1 MIYISFIKEIL
12 ECFTCD
18 TGLVSRDPLSSCFT
32 ASNVPILSC
41 PDSSYTKCRQETSV
55 FQIEGITY
63 YYGKRGCGSLVS
75 SEFADINENEFDLG
89 GLEFECEERICNNI
103 PGEYSVPEPVNLTI
117 SENAQMDV
125 RYTRFNTVMETV
137 LDNVKQATE
146 RFNENCYSL
155 FTVYAVQQK
164 SEIVSCE
171 VYNVAEVE
179 ERVNF
184 RQSDSESKQ
193 YYIDFGIRTRGELVV
208 MADNVVELKDSKL
221 ETVAVMAKSSYA
233 GLRNG
238 V

>member
-1 MIYISFIKEIL
+1 MIYTPLIKEIL
-12 ECFTCD
+12 ECYTCD

-75 SEFADINENEFDLG
+75 SGFVDVDGNQFDLG
-89 GLEFECEERICNNI
+89 GLEFECDERICNNI
-103 PGEYSVPEPVNLTI
+103 PGKYSVPEPVNLTI
-117 SENAQMDV
+117 SESAQMLDV
-125 RYTRFNTVMETV
+125 RYARFNTVMETV

-155 FTVYAVQQK
+155 FTVYAAQQK

-179 ERVNF
+179 DRVNL
-184 RQSDSESKQ
+184 RKSESKQ
-193 YYIDFGIRTRGELVV
+193 YYIDFGIRTRGEFVV
-208 MADNVVELKDSKL
+208 VAENVVELKDSKL
-221 ETVAVMAKSSYA
+221 ETVAVMAKTSYA
-233 GLRNG
+233 GLRKG